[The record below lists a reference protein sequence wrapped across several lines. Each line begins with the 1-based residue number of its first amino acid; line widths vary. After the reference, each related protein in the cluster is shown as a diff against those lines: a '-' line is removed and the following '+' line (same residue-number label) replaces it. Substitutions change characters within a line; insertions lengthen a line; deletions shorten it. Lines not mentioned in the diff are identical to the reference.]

1 MLYQLNLPPLP
12 TSVIKEV
19 LEYSNLMFEKLDAA
33 SGVYY
38 SNNRGYRGLYK
49 TENIVSRY
57 LTSVNFKNKE
67 LQDWFSEYFPIVAY
81 EELFLMKNKG
91 NSLSIFPPHTDAD
104 RNLAINYVF
113 AEGGKNVVTS
123 TFKGPKFKDISI
135 ARYYHEDHL
144 EIDSADVLPL
154 DTWYVFDA
162 QQPHSVKNIE
172 SIRIV
177 LVSRA
182 HDNMSLDD
190 FVKRYPHL
198 IK

>member
-12 TSVIKEV
+12 DSIVNEV
-19 LEYSNLMFEKLDAA
+19 LTYSKIKIAELESISKTSYARNA
-33 SGVYY
+33 GY
-38 SNNRGYRGLYK
+38 SGLYDN
-49 TENIVSRY
+49 ENIIGRH
-57 LTSVNFKNKE
+57 LTGRDFRSKE
-67 LQDWFSEYFPIVAY
+67 LQDWFSEYLPIVAY

-91 NSLSIFPPHTDAD
+91 DTAAIFPPHTDAH

-113 AEGGKNVVTS
+113 AQGGDNVITS
-123 TFKGPKFKDISI
+123 TFKGPVFDDISI
-135 ARYYHEDHL
+135 SRYYHEDNL

-154 DTWYVFDA
+154 NAWYVFDA

-182 HDNMSLDD
+182 TDNMTLDE
-190 FVKRYPHL
+190 FIKRYPHL
-198 IK
+198 LK